1 MKYIKSVLIIW
12 GWVCL
17 VLALV
22 SLIQILFLDPANPTG
37 IGILISGAAGFEE
50 WIGMGL
56 ISLGIARVIAL
67 LEKK

>member
-1 MKYIKSVLIIW
+1 MKVSVWKNISFQD
-12 GWVCL
+12 
-17 VLALV
+17 